1 MEGVG
6 DCETCDEAVSFE
18 IRNQGG
24 RDLPIRMKDM
34 PEITRGGPHT
44 IKEAAAE
51 GCVEAEQP
59 KFFTRSNR

>member
-1 MEGVG
+1 MK
-6 DCETCDEAVSFE
+6 
-18 IRNQGG
+18 
-24 RDLPIRMKDM
+24 MKDM

-44 IKEAAAE
+44 IKEATAE